1 MSQLRKNMKDMLTET
16 VGFLTQFLFMVGI
29 FVLLGCALVISYR
42 IVTLL
47 LW

>member
-29 FVLLGCALVISYR
+29 FVLLGCAGVISYR

>member
-1 MSQLRKNMKDMLTET
+1 MSQLMKNMKDMLTET

-29 FVLLGCALVISYR
+29 FVLLGCAMVIAYR
-42 IVTLL
+42 IITLL

>member
-1 MSQLRKNMKDMLTET
+1 MSQLMKNMKDMLTET

-29 FVLLGCALVISYR
+29 FVLLGCAMVLAYR

>member
-1 MSQLRKNMKDMLTET
+1 MSQLLKNMKDMLTET
-16 VGFLTQFLFMVGI
+16 VAFLTQFLFMVGI

-42 IVTLL
+42 IVTLM